1 MRPRDGRGDREG
13 GESDD
18 AWMRWDADESV
29 TPEKVKFDPHDH
41 KSLALSA
48 SKASIL
54 AGIWTADLAPGIAP

>member
-1 MRPRDGRGDREG
+1 
-13 GESDD
+13 
-18 AWMRWDADESV
+18 MRWDADESV

-54 AGIWTADLAPGIAP
+54 AGIWTAALAPGIAP